1 MSSARKKTSRSS
13 LKRSLI
19 LSISAVCVY
28 VLRLLAIPSNAQS
41 TPHPHVDAH
50 SGATSQSHQVVDS
63 VCTRQEKR
71 SLISRLSLGGY
82 GEVTFTRNFFSDN
95 VNRYSH
101 AADYKYA
108 KGHGRFDIPHVVI
121 MLGFDFGKGWSMGS
135 EIEFEHGGVETAVE
149 MEQEEV
155 GEFEKEIERGG
166 EVALEQFWIQK
177 SFLPQLN
184 VRAGHIVVPVGGTNA
199 SHLPTEFFTVFRPE
213 GENQIMPCT
222 WHQTG
227 MKVCETFL
235 AARAWWEKSEAFL
248 FGPASDFGI
257 DPHIDSW
264 PLDRA
269 GLQNQ
274 MDQTSHLEAMEAE
287 DGDAWAGTHLG
298 PELLG
303 FHGIEYIIFADGAP
317 KSSSMIPDNEL
328 TYALAVAG
336 DLRNKCWQLLLSW
349 AGENNVGEEILNKVD
364 EELEWPFT
372 ISGGSYKE
380 NMLNAGNAGSTYRTW
395 TDAMEA
401 IVDGCIDITDEVG
414 TMKIGKPYSGEDVN
428 YIESPYSHKSIT
440 DFYDNMVSVEN
451 AYMGGIDGLRNEALS
466 LHAYIKSVDPVLD
479 SKCTEAIRNVK
490 EKISSMAAPFVKNFS
505 DPSAKAASDACGE
518 LTDVLTEV
526 KAALSK

>member
-1 MSSARKKTSRSS
+1 MKFKKIFSMALVGVMTMGVVSCSDDGKTDEPLMATDAKDDAFKKIATQYLDNTVLPTYESLAESAARLVDELATLREAKT
-13 LKRSLI
+13 
-19 LSISAVCVY
+19 
-28 VLRLLAIPSNAQS
+28 
-41 TPHPHVDAH
+41 DA
-50 SGATSQSHQVVDS
+50 
-63 VCTRQEKR
+63 
-71 SLISRLSLGGY
+71 
-82 GEVTFTRNFFSDN
+82 
-95 VNRYSH
+95 
-101 AADYKYA
+101 
-108 KGHGRFDIPHVVI
+108 
-121 MLGFDFGKGWSMGS
+121 
-135 EIEFEHGGVETAVE
+135 
-149 MEQEEV
+149 
-155 GEFEKEIERGG
+155 
-166 EVALEQFWIQK
+166 
-177 SFLPQLN
+177 N
-184 VRAGHIVVPVGGTNA
+184 VR
-199 SHLPTEFFTVFRPE
+199 
-213 GENQIMPCT
+213 
-222 WHQTG
+222 
-227 MKVCETFL
+227 KVCETFL
-235 AARAWWEKSEAFL
+235 VARAWWEKSEAFL

-274 MDQTSHLEAMEAE
+274 MDQSSHLEAMEAE
-287 DGDAWAGTHLG
+287 DGDVWAGTHLG

-317 KSSSMIPDNEL
+317 KSASMIPDSEL
-328 TYALAVAG
+328 TYAIAVVG

-349 AGENNVGEEILNKVD
+349 AGEDYVGEEMLKKVV
-364 EELEWPFT
+364 EELEWPIT
-372 ISGGSYKE
+372 ISGVSYKE

-451 AYMGGIDGLRNEALS
+451 AYMGGIEGHRNETLS

-479 SKCTEAIRNVK
+479 AKCTEAICNVK

-518 LTDVLTEV
+518 LADVLTEV